1 MGTVY
6 GYGRA
11 STHKQSLT
19 EEVQRH
25 KVEEYATRALGE
37 HAYAGFLYDAET
49 SGKQPLFERPA
60 GLRLWCLVQPG
71 DHVVWAKLDRAFRSV
86 VDGAGTLQMLHAKGV
101 SVHSLDLGLD
111 TGTPTGRFVA
121 TCMLAFSQLERECIG
136 ERTKDGMASKKRQGL
151 PVNHIAPIGWRKIG
165 LKKHSSFVPD
175 PVEREHARQICTLR
189 AEGRSI
195 REIVDIFKR
204 VGARPNGRPWTKH
217 SVYRAIAAREAGFPK
232 HFAEAEAR
240 ETYVA

>member
-1 MGTVY
+1 MAKVY

-19 EEVQRH
+19 QEVQQH
-25 KVEEYATRALGE
+25 KVQDYAERALGE
-37 HAYAGFLYDAET
+37 HEYAGFLYDADT

-60 GLRLWCLVQPG
+60 GMRLWVLVQPG
-71 DHVVWAKLDRAFRSV
+71 DHIVWAKLDRAFRSV
-86 VDGAGTLQMLHAKGV
+86 VDGASTLQMLNAKGV

-136 ERTKDGMASKKRQGL
+136 ERTKDGLASKKRQGL
-151 PVNHIAPIGWRKIG
+151 PCNQYPPIGWRKIG

-175 PVEREHARQICTLR
+175 PVEREHARQICEMR
-189 AEGRSI
+189 GEGRSI
-195 REIVDIFKR
+195 REIVELFRR
-204 VGARPNGRPWTKH
+204 VGTRPNGKYWTKH
-217 SVYRAIAAREAGFPK
+217 SIYRAIAACEAGFPK
-232 HFAEAEAR
+232 RISADEEH
-240 ETYVA
+240 ETSAA